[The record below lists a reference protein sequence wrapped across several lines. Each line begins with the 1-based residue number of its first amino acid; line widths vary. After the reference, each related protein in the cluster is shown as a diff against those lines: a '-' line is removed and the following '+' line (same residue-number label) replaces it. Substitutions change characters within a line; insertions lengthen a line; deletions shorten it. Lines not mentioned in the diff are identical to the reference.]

1 MNAKTHTTLY
11 YIVMWLAIIVLWIS
25 AYIGY
30 LWMQSVDFSG
40 TILDFVSTT
49 QTKATQE
56 QNNLQKINQ
65 QLDIYK
71 NYVKNVTLSNWT
83 KFEINIPKFDRALDV
98 EKDNYI
104 VNSKIW
110 SWKIIWSERLA
121 SLVEV
126 YEKIKSISDSN
137 WNNTVALTDFVVEKK
152 AVSLKG
158 TVQNIRSIYQ
168 PEGVIERLQ
177 QLPFIKNIFIPSY
190 QKVDENYEF
199 KIQWDIENSK

>member
-1 MNAKTHTTLY
+1 
-11 YIVMWLAIIVLWIS
+11 
-25 AYIGY
+25 
-30 LWMQSVDFSG
+30 
-40 TILDFVSTT
+40 
-49 QTKATQE
+49 
-56 QNNLQKINQ
+56 
-65 QLDIYK
+65 
-71 NYVKNVTLSNWT
+71 VTLSNWT

-137 WNNTVALTDFVVEKK
+137 WNNTVALTDFIVEKK
-152 AVSLKG
+152 AVSLKW

-168 PEGVIERLQ
+168 PEWVIERLQ

-199 KIQWDIENSK
+199 KIQWDIENNK